1 MSHFTVTV
9 ALPGTLTEDQI
20 EAELAKALAPFD
32 ENKDVPRYVKYTREQ
47 LIEKGREEIE
57 QYRDT
62 RYAEW
67 RADPAA
73 YVADCSNI
81 SHLEYIGGGAEALSE
96 HPEEAVRAKYAE
108 LLIREQTEEDPF
120 EKALGRKRRDRTP
133 LTFEESFPAKLE
145 WTDEQVY
152 ASEIRWEEESN
163 LGPEGEVYSEY
174 NPQSQWDWYSVGG
187 RWANFWLVH
196 EKAEEVPVERYDAVK
211 EFTEISERIRPE
223 HVKISPDREY
233 LNRRDARPGRWEDIA
248 RKCDIDFAGTV
259 EHSEGRDHYA
269 TFAFLD
275 SDGKWHERGEMG
287 WWGIVTN
294 ESAEDEWYGR
304 YEKLVA
310 AEADNAWFVLCDCH
324 I

>member
-20 EAELAKALAPFD
+20 EDALRDALAPFD
-32 ENKDVPRYVKYTREQ
+32 ENKEVPRYVKYTREG
-47 LIEKGREEIE
+47 LIEKGRREIE
-57 QYRDT
+57 EYKNS
-62 RYAEW
+62 RYAEYL
-67 RADPAA
+67 ADPAA
-73 YVADCSNI
+73 YAADVTNLRHLTYMAGGDEAAAEVPGVA
-81 SHLEYIGGGAEALSE
+81 EK
-96 HPEEAVRAKYAE
+96 VRE
-108 LLIREQTEEDPF
+108 LLAE
-120 EKALGRKRRDRTP
+120 RDRTAADFLDRFGEADEP
-133 LTFEESFPAKLE
+133 YRPMEYAESFPAKLD
-145 WTDEQVY
+145 WTDEEVY
-152 ASEIRWEEESN
+152 AHEIRFYESEEI
-163 LGPEGEVYSEY
+163 GPDGEVYSEY
-174 NPQSQWDWYSVGG
+174 NPLSQWDWYSVGG
-187 RWANFWLVH
+187 RWANFWRVH
-196 EKAEEVPVERYDAVK
+196 EKAEEAASVERHDAVK
-211 EFTEISERIRPE
+211 EFTEMSEQINPTN
-223 HVKISPDREY
+223 VKISPDREY
-233 LNRRDARPGRWEDIA
+233 LNRRDARPGRWEDVA

-310 AEADNAWFVLCDCH
+310 AEADNAWFVLVDCH